1 MDTRR
6 GFNAESSNIDALAFH
21 LASAPHSKRDLNQ
34 ALGVLYMCFIFT
46 KWPNLRVLF
55 FKTLLA
61 LSCFWIRIMQLL
73 LQGVDVCLSL
83 AEIYQ
88 CRLITYEPIK
98 APPIIGTVVPVS
110 LIEPDSRYT
119 I

>member
-1 MDTRR
+1 
-6 GFNAESSNIDALAFH
+6 
-21 LASAPHSKRDLNQ
+21 
-34 ALGVLYMCFIFT
+34 
-46 KWPNLRVLF
+46 
-55 FKTLLA
+55 
-61 LSCFWIRIMQLL
+61 MQLL

-119 I
+119 IQR

>member
-1 MDTRR
+1 MSWTPVV
-6 GFNAESSNIDALAFH
+6 GLMQNLLTLMH
-21 LASAPHSKRDLNQ
+21 LHFISHQPPHSKRDLNQ

-46 KWPNLRVLF
+46 KWPNLRVL
-55 FKTLLA
+55 LE
-61 LSCFWIRIMQLL
+61 LSCLWIRIMQLL

-98 APPIIGTVVPVS
+98 APPIIGTVVFVS
-110 LIEPDSRYT
+110 LIELDSIYT
-119 I
+119 IQR